1 MKTRDLSHTDK
12 AALRMRLK
20 GIRMTEARIAEASRR
35 IRDKVLSDKNFLDAE
50 TIFCYIS
57 MPGEADTSDIIS
69 EALRLGKKVCV
80 PRISGPGQMKAVQIQ
95 EDTVL
100 KPGPYGIPEPEDGR
114 PEVNKADIDLAIVPC
129 LGASADGSRLGHGGG
144 YYDRYLQDCNAVKL
158 CLCFRERMLDGIPMD
173 KFDIKMDGIIYG

>member
-1 MKTRDLSHTDK
+1 METRGFANTDK
-12 AALRMRLK
+12 TALRIRLK
-20 GIRMTEARIAEASRR
+20 GIRMTQERIIEASRR
-35 IRDKVLSDKNFLDAE
+35 IRDKVLADKRFLDAE

-69 EALRLGKKVCV
+69 AALRLGKRVCV

-95 EDTVL
+95 EDSVL
-100 KPGPYGIPEPEDGR
+100 KPGPYGIPEPEDGL

-129 LGASADGSRLGHGGG
+129 LGASADGNRLGHGGG

>member
-35 IRDKVLSDKNFLDAE
+35 IRDKVLSDKNVLDAE

-69 EALRLGKKVCV
+69 EALRLGKKVCI
-80 PRISGPGQMKAVQIQ
+80 PKISGPGQMKAVQIQ
-95 EDTVL
+95 EDSVL

-114 PEVNKADIDLAIVPC
+114 PEVNKADIGLAIVPC